1 MPERVDIHTIEAILF
16 DMNGTLRMRVPHPE
30 TQQAAF
36 SRLSQLLGN
45 QTSDESYWEE
55 LTRRQKAYSCWAQQ
69 NLAQLTEAEI
79 WAQWIC
85 PDLPRKQIEPAAAE
99 LMLAWGERKGRVIP
113 NPGAG
118 ETIRTLKKRGYRLG
132 VISNSSSTLDIPRSL
147 ELFGWKE
154 YFDVVVLSSE
164 IKIRKPAPEPFLEA
178 ARRLDLLPARCAYLG
193 NRIMK
198 DIAGCQHAGF
208 GLGIALEQDNG
219 PYADELVLAIKPDLT
234 LHSLAGLLE
243 IFPDR
248 KGLSNG
254 VPSGK

>member
-1 MPERVDIHTIEAILF
+1 MLERVDIHNIEAILF
-16 DMNGTLRMRVPHPE
+16 DMNGTLRMRVAHPE

-69 NLAQLTEAEI
+69 NLTQLSEVEI
-79 WAQWIC
+79 WTQWIC
-85 PDLPRKQIEPAAAE
+85 PDVPRKQIEPVAAE

-113 NPGAG
+113 KPGAG

-132 VISNSSSTLDIPRSL
+132 VISNSTSTLDIPRNL
-147 ELFGWKE
+147 ELFGWEE
-154 YFDVVVLSSE
+154 YFEVVVLSSE
-164 IKIRKPAPEPFLEA
+164 LKIRKPAPEPFLEA

-208 GLGIALEQDNG
+208 AIGIALELDKSL
-219 PYADELVLAIKPDLT
+219 YADELDQAIKPDLT
-234 LHSLAGLLE
+234 IQSLTGLLE

-248 KGLSNG
+248 NG
-254 VPSGK
+254 

>member
-1 MPERVDIHTIEAILF
+1 MLERLDTHTIEAILF

-36 SRLSQLLGN
+36 SRLTQLLGN
-45 QTSDESYWEE
+45 QTPGESYWEE

-69 NLAQLTEAEI
+69 NRTQLSEVEI
-79 WAQWIC
+79 WTQWIC
-85 PDLPRKQIEPAAAE
+85 PDVPRKQIEPVAAE

-113 NPGAG
+113 KPGAG

-154 YFDVVVLSSE
+154 YFEVVVLSSE
-164 IKIRKPAPEPFLEA
+164 LKIRKPSPEPFLEA
-178 ARRLDLLPARCAYLG
+178 ALRLDLLPARCAYIG

-208 GLGIALEQDNG
+208 ALGIALELDKS
-219 PYADELVLAIKPDLT
+219 PYSDGLDQAIKPDLT
-234 LHSLAGLLE
+234 IHSLTELFE

-248 KGLSNG
+248 NG
-254 VPSGK
+254 

>member
-1 MPERVDIHTIEAILF
+1 MLERVDVHAIEAILF

-30 TQQAAF
+30 TQRAAF
-36 SRLSQLLGN
+36 SRLSQLLGA

-55 LTRRQKAYSCWAQQ
+55 LTRRQKAYSSWAQQ
-69 NLAQLTEAEI
+69 NLTQLSEVEI
-79 WAQWIC
+79 WTQWIC
-85 PDLPRKQIEPAAAE
+85 PDLPRKQIEPVAAE

-113 NPGAG
+113 KPGSG

-147 ELFGWKE
+147 ASFGWGA

-164 IKIRKPAPEPFLEA
+164 LKIRKPAPEPFLEA

-198 DIAGCQHAGF
+198 DIAGCQHAGYA
-208 GLGIALEQDNG
+208 LGIALEL
-219 PYADELVLAIKPDLT
+219 DESLFSNELDQTIKPDLT
-234 LHSLAGLLE
+234 IQALTELLE
-243 IFPDR
+243 VFPNR
-248 KGLSNG
+248 NG
-254 VPSGK
+254 

>member
-1 MPERVDIHTIEAILF
+1 MLERVDVHAIEAILF

-36 SRLSQLLGN
+36 SRLSQLLGA

-69 NLAQLTEAEI
+69 NLTQLSEVEI
-79 WAQWIC
+79 WTQWIC
-85 PDLPRKQIEPAAAE
+85 PDLPRKQIEPVAAE
-99 LMLAWGERKGRVIP
+99 LMLAWGERKGQVIP
-113 NPGAG
+113 KAGAG

-147 ELFGWKE
+147 ALFGWE
-154 YFDVVVLSSE
+154 AYFEVVVLSSE
-164 IKIRKPAPEPFLEA
+164 LKIRKPAPEPFLEA
-178 ARRLDLLPARCAYLG
+178 ARRLNLPPAYCAYLG

-198 DIAGCQHAGF
+198 DIAGCQHAGYA
-208 GLGIALEQDNG
+208 LGIALELDESLF
-219 PYADELVLAIKPDLT
+219 ADELDEVVKPDLAIHALT
-234 LHSLAGLLE
+234 ELLE

-248 KGLSNG
+248 NG
-254 VPSGK
+254 